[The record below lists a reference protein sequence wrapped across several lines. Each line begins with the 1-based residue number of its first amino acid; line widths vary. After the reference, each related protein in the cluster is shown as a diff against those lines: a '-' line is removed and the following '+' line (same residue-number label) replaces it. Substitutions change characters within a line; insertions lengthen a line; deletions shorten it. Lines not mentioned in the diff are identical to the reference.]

1 MSALSTLFHNGN
13 LIRQAEKMLNDFLEL
28 NTENHNT
35 YLYIENPD
43 GTVVRLQHG
52 FKIKDYEL
60 IAIEIK
66 WRF

>member
-1 MSALSTLFHNGN
+1 
-13 LIRQAEKMLNDFLEL
+13 MLNDFLEL

-66 WRF
+66 

>member
-43 GTVVRLQHG
+43 GTVIRLQHG

-66 WRF
+66 